1 MQIVS
6 EQKDKNKRVSGRFVA
21 ESRGFLGLTRADLI
35 HYFFGGNASLAIFI
49 LLLICVFL
57 FKEAAGFLPDHHR
70 GLTKWRQSGQEFVDI
85 LNVAV
90 DGHTRLGSSLNIS
103 YYAELNSSS
112 KEEQAKLFASR
123 AVLQR
128 VKAALRGPS
137 GRLRKLAAELEEV
150 REDLADTEQDLAG
163 GVLEPAKRA
172 LSEAELS
179 GHRAMIAAIE
189 ARIVVIEA
197 RVVEGMEE
205 ALAGQEVWEGQQ
217 LEGADRQAV
226 SEMVRGE
233 FDGQVGTHPWV
244 AELEQTVRTRKA
256 ERIPQLAGF
265 KNASGN
271 FRDAIKP
278 MKTFIAPLRE
288 AASEL
293 KRQAIAAESAPKRKA
308 ALLAG
313 AEATEDPEERARKL
327 AQAEAVVVEEPD
339 YDAGA
344 EKYYSA
350 VADFE
355 ASVAVLRTEIEAA
368 VRALP
373 EATELTDPSG
383 RQNLARFR
391 AGLPDYF
398 DSLERAVARAKAWR
412 HDKPYSWSRSFFAF
426 LVGKDWITNSSWHDF
441 YGLLPLFT
449 GSLLI
454 SLIALVVSVPF
465 ALGAAIYVNQVA
477 SAREQNLI
485 KPAIEFIQAI
495 PSVVLGFF
503 GIMVL
508 GTLLRDVSQLPW
520 LAWVP
525 GFPLQERLN
534 IINAGLLL
542 AFMAVPTI
550 FTLCEDALNNVPR
563 AYTSGA
569 LALGATR
576 MQTILRII
584 VPTALS
590 GIIAAIL
597 LGFGRIIGET
607 MVVLLV
613 AGGKIQIPDF
623 SKGIGVVGE
632 AAHTMTGIIAQETG
646 EVDRGSLHWR
656 ALFMVGLVLFSISLA
671 VNWGAQIVLRRF
683 QRHGT

>member
-1 MQIVS
+1 MDSGKQRRFA
-6 EQKDKNKRVSGRFVA
+6 KRGK
-21 ESRGFLGLTRADLI
+21 GFLGLTRADAI
-35 HYFFGGNASLAIFI
+35 RYFFGGNASLAIFI

-57 FKEAAGFLPDHHR
+57 FKEAAGFLPGHHA
-70 GLTKWRQSGQEFVDI
+70 GLTKWRRSGQEFVDI

-90 DGHTRLGSSLNIS
+90 DGHTRLGSALNIG
-103 YYAELNSSS
+103 YFAELNATS
-112 KEEQAKLFASR
+112 KAEQQQLFSYR

-128 VKAALRGPS
+128 VKGTVRGPA
-137 GRLRKLAAELEEV
+137 GRLKKLLKEFTETGEKLAEA
-150 REDLADTEQDLAG
+150 EQDLAG
-163 GVLEPAKRA
+163 ADLDPARQASLRAALPGYRAVIAEVEPRIAMLEERIAEGVA
-172 LSEAELS
+172 
-179 GHRAMIAAIE
+179 
-189 ARIVVIEA
+189 
-197 RVVEGMEE
+197 E
-205 ALAGQEVWEGQQ
+205 ALAGDEVWEGQN
-217 LEGADRQAV
+217 LVADDREAV
-226 SEMVRGE
+226 AEAICDQFE
-233 FDGQVGTHPWV
+233 AAEQKHPWV
-244 AELEQTVRTRKA
+244 AGLEDFVREKKA
-256 ERIPQLAGF
+256 ERTPQLAGF
-265 KNASGN
+265 KEAVTAFRNAIRPVKDLIS
-271 FRDAIKP
+271 
-278 MKTFIAPLRE
+278 PLRE

-293 KRQAIAAESAPKRKA
+293 KQQAIAAESAPKRKA

-313 AEATEDPEERARKL
+313 AEATNDLAERARKL
-327 AQAEAVVVEEPD
+327 AAAEAVVVAAPP
-339 YDAGA
+339 YDEVA
-344 EKYYSA
+344 EGFYA
-350 VADFE
+350 ETAAFEAVVAD
-355 ASVAVLRTEIEAA
+355 LRKEIDAA
-368 VRALP
+368 VEALP
-373 EATELTDPSG
+373 ATGELADPSA
-383 RQNLARFR
+383 RENLERFR
-391 AGLPDYF
+391 NSLADYRE
-398 DSLERAVARAKAWR
+398 SLDRAVARAKDWR
-412 HDKPYSWSRSFFAF
+412 HDEPYPQVKSF
-426 LVGKDWITNSSWHDF
+426 LVFLIGKEWITNSSWHDF
-441 YGLLPLFT
+441 YGLMPLFT

-454 SLIALVVSVPF
+454 SMIALVVSVPF
-465 ALGAAIYVNQVA
+465 ALGAAIYVNQMA
-477 SAREQNLI
+477 SRREQNLI

-508 GTLLRDVSQLPW
+508 GTLLRDVSQVSW

-534 IINAGLLL
+534 ILNAGLLL

-550 FTLCEDALNNVPR
+550 FTLCEDALNNVPQ
-563 AYTSGA
+563 AYASGA

-590 GIIAAIL
+590 GIIAAVL

-671 VNWGAQIVLRRF
+671 VNWGAQIILRRF